1 MRKPIFIAG
10 ATATGKSMVA
20 IEIAQKTTGEIV
32 SVDSMQVYQGMD
44 IGTAKPTAEQRAQIP
59 HHLIDCTTIG
69 EGFDAARFV
78 REAEREKRKI
88 KQPVFCGGTGLYFQ
102 AWLEGLGEA
111 PPGDPKKR
119 KELEKTAPQ
128 ELLKEIKKKI
138 PQHSYP

>member
-44 IGTAKPTAEQRAQIP
+44 IGTAKPTAAQRAQIP

-78 REAEREKRKI
+78 REAERKKTKI
-88 KQPVFCGGTGLYFQ
+88 KQAVFCGGTGIYFQ

-128 ELLKEIKKKI
+128 
-138 PQHSYP
+138 